1 MPKRQLL
8 LWVLCC
14 LPGTAL
20 ANCDEHLTVE
30 AWADDSGRIA
40 GLEASVAACPH
51 DYDEYRVGVSYFAYD
66 DLYEGVSGSARLRAG
81 DVLSVF
87 AGAGLLVGKAEE
99 EADDDGVDNDG
110 DGTVDESGEEE
121 IHDLTAFVY
130 PEVGLALHAAGVG
143 LTVSA
148 RRFYGEEFSGD
159 VIYSVGISMGFGGD

>member
-1 MPKRQLL
+1 MAVARLHAHQQDGPQDPGSHGVHDDPERQGMGAGPAGSRLDPTRMPKRQLL

-99 EADDDGVDNDG
+99 EADDDGVD
-110 DGTVDESGEEE
+110 
-121 IHDLTAFVY
+121 
-130 PEVGLALHAAGVG
+130 
-143 LTVSA
+143 
-148 RRFYGEEFSGD
+148 
-159 VIYSVGISMGFGGD
+159 